1 MLPTSATRRSATG
14 IHGVKSIGTCS
25 KPRRERFQLRRG
37 ERQTACLMAAGHI
50 FLSGRK
56 SALSRPTPPPH
67 LCKNGRRRRRR
78 GCISQGCSR
87 LFIRDTFTVAPRW
100 PLSLRL
106 SPVFHYKVFASLGK
120 ARGHRG
126 EKRSCL
132 GVKSRNR
139 YYWYV
144 LGRHHCSVPFFLAFW
159 LSGLKSSKL
168 GSPDACPRFTSN
180 LVTVFSAPE
189 MPFFAR
195 EDFFSQVD

>member
-106 SPVFHYKVFASLGK
+106 SPVFHYKVPRLGK
-120 ARGHRG
+120 QGAIA
-126 EKRSCL
+126 EKNDLVWESNH
-132 GVKSRNR
+132 GTGTIGM
-139 YYWYV
+139 Y
-144 LGRHHCSVPFFLAFW
+144 LAGITAQCHFFW
-159 LSGLKSSKL
+159 LFGSLDLNLANSGLLTRVHVSPPIMSPFSRPPKCPSS
-168 GSPDACPRFTSN
+168 RERTS
-180 LVTVFSAPE
+180 SA
-189 MPFFAR
+189 R
-195 EDFFSQVD
+195 